1 MNMMKGPA
9 RIGFV
14 VALLALLLSPL
25 AFGGHSAIAQGPTQ
39 AIYYGGG
46 LEGGSM
52 VAASVDGVV
61 CAESEARADGQW
73 SLEVHEDGCGGG
85 AVDGATVTF
94 QVNGQ
99 DAEQTATW
107 AAADA
112 QVIALTI
119 AAPAPVATPE
129 ATPAMPEATPEAT
142 PAMPEATP
150 EATPAMPEAT
160 PEATPAMPEAT
171 PEATLPAPP
180 EDVGNAGLA
189 ADAGSASM
197 FLVLALGALAV
208 AGVAGAR
215 TVTGRID

>member
-14 VALLALLLSPL
+14 AALLALLLSPL

-73 SLEVHEDGCGGG
+73 SLEVHEDGCGGN

-112 QVIALTI
+112 QSIALTI
-119 AAPAPVATPE
+119 APPAPVAT
-129 ATPAMPEATPEAT
+129 PEATPEAT

-171 PEATLPAPP
+171 PEATPDDGMKPLPAPP
-180 EDVGNAGLA
+180 DDGSAGLA
-189 ADAGSASM
+189 TDAGSASM

>member
-14 VALLALLLSPL
+14 AALLALLLSPL

-73 SLEVHEDGCGGG
+73 SLEVHEEGCGGG

-119 AAPAPVATPE
+119 APPPPPVETPEATPATPE
-129 ATPAMPEATPEAT
+129 ATPGDGGMVPV
-142 PAMPEATP
+142 
-150 EATPAMPEAT
+150 
-160 PEATPAMPEAT
+160 
-171 PEATLPAPP
+171 PP
-180 EDVGNAGLA
+180 DDGSAGLA
-189 ADAGSASM
+189 TESGSASM

>member
-14 VALLALLLSPL
+14 AALLALLLSPL

-52 VAASVDGVV
+52 VASSVDGVV

-73 SLEVHEDGCGGG
+73 SLEVHEEGCGGN

-112 QVIALTI
+112 QSIALTI
-119 AAPAPVATPE
+119 APPA
-129 ATPAMPEATPEAT
+129 PEATPEAT

-150 EATPAMPEAT
+150 EATPDDGMKP
-160 PEATPAMPEAT
+160 PV
-171 PEATLPAPP
+171 PAPP
-180 EDVGNAGLA
+180 EDGNAGLA
-189 ADAGSASM
+189 TESGSASM